1 MRENKHV
8 HCSICEAARAEDFL
22 TGHQKQG
29 VTKVHNIGNIMKQ
42 AKKMQ
47 EKIGRLQQELE
58 SKTIEAQS
66 GGGMV
71 KVLVNG
77 KFEIVSLK
85 IEKEVVNPEDVEMLQ
100 DLIAAAV
107 NEGIRKS
114 QEMAS
119 SEMAKIT
126 GGLGIPGMGM

>member
-1 MRENKHV
+1 M
-8 HCSICEAARAEDFL
+8 
-22 TGHQKQG
+22 
-29 VTKVHNIGNIMKQ
+29 HNIGNIMKQ

-47 EKIGRLQQELE
+47 EKISHLQQELE
-58 SKTIEAQS
+58 TKTVEAQA

-71 KVLVNG
+71 RVVVNG

-85 IEKEVVNPEDVEMLQ
+85 IEKDVVNPEDVEMLQ

-107 NEGIRKS
+107 NEGVRKS

-119 SEMAKIT
+119 SEMSKIT
-126 GGLGIPGMGM
+126 GGLSIPGLGGM

>member
-1 MRENKHV
+1 M
-8 HCSICEAARAEDFL
+8 
-22 TGHQKQG
+22 Q
-29 VTKVHNIGNIMKQ
+29 NIGNIMKQ

-47 EKIGRLQQELE
+47 EKMARLQQELE
-58 SKTIEAQS
+58 TRTVEAQA

-71 KVLVNG
+71 RVVVNG

-85 IEKEVVNPEDVEMLQ
+85 IEKDVVNPEDVEMLQ

-107 NEGIRKS
+107 NEGVRKS

-119 SEMAKIT
+119 SEMSKIT
-126 GGLGIPGMGM
+126 GGLSIPGLGGM

>member
-1 MRENKHV
+1 
-8 HCSICEAARAEDFL
+8 
-22 TGHQKQG
+22 
-29 VTKVHNIGNIMKQ
+29 VHNIGNIMKQ

-47 EKIGRLQQELE
+47 EKMGRLQEELE
-58 SKTIEAQS
+58 TKTIEAQA

-71 KVLVNG
+71 RVVVNG
-77 KFEIVSLK
+77 KFELVSLK
-85 IEKEVVNPEDVEMLQ
+85 IEKEVVNPEDIEMLQ

-107 NEGIRKS
+107 NEGIRKA

-126 GGLGIPGMGM
+126 GGLGIPGLGM

>member
-1 MRENKHV
+1 M
-8 HCSICEAARAEDFL
+8 
-22 TGHQKQG
+22 
-29 VTKVHNIGNIMKQ
+29 HNIGNIMKQ

-47 EKIGRLQQELE
+47 EKIGRLQEELE
-58 SKTIEAQS
+58 TKTIEAQS

-71 KVLVNG
+71 RVIVNG
-77 KFEIVSLK
+77 KFEVVSLK
-85 IEKEVVNPEDVEMLQ
+85 IEKDVVNPEDIEMLQ
-100 DLIAAAV
+100 DLITAAV

>member
-1 MRENKHV
+1 VNN
-8 HCSICEAARAEDFL
+8 L
-22 TGHQKQG
+22 
-29 VTKVHNIGNIMKQ
+29 GNIMKQ

-47 EKIGRLQQELE
+47 ERIGHLQQELE
-58 SKTIEAQS
+58 TKTIEAQA

-71 KVLVNG
+71 KVVVNG

-85 IEKEVVNPEDVEMLQ
+85 IEKDVVNPNDLEMLQ
-100 DLIAAAV
+100 DLITAAV

-126 GGLGIPGMGM
+126 GGLNIPGM

>member
-1 MRENKHV
+1 MQN
-8 HCSICEAARAEDFL
+8 FN
-22 TGHQKQG
+22 T
-29 VTKVHNIGNIMKQ
+29 IMKQ

-47 EKIGRLQQELE
+47 ERMASLQKELE
-58 SKTIEAQS
+58 TKTVEAQA

-71 KVLVNG
+71 RVVVNG
-77 KFEIVSLK
+77 KYELISLK
-85 IEKEVVNPEDVEMLQ
+85 IEKEVVNPEDIEMLQ
-100 DLIAAAV
+100 DLITAVV

-126 GGLGIPGMGM
+126 GGLNIPGMGF

>member
-1 MRENKHV
+1 
-8 HCSICEAARAEDFL
+8 
-22 TGHQKQG
+22 
-29 VTKVHNIGNIMKQ
+29 MKQ

-47 EKIGRLQQELE
+47 EKMGQLQQELE
-58 SKTIEAQS
+58 TKTVEAQA

-71 KVLVNG
+71 SVIVNG

-85 IEKEVVNPEDVEMLQ
+85 IEKEVVNPEDIEMLQ
-100 DLIAAAV
+100 DLIIAVV

-119 SEMAKIT
+119 LEMAKIT
-126 GGLGIPGMGM
+126 GGLNIPGM

>member
-1 MRENKHV
+1 M
-8 HCSICEAARAEDFL
+8 
-22 TGHQKQG
+22 
-29 VTKVHNIGNIMKQ
+29 HNIGNIMKQ

-47 EKIGRLQQELE
+47 EKIGRLQAELE
-58 SKTIEAQS
+58 TKTIEAQS

-71 KVLVNG
+71 RVIVNG
-77 KFEIVSLK
+77 KFEVVSLK
-85 IEKEVVNPEDVEMLQ
+85 IEKDVVNPEDIELLQ
-100 DLIAAAV
+100 DLITAAV

>member
-1 MRENKHV
+1 VNN
-8 HCSICEAARAEDFL
+8 L
-22 TGHQKQG
+22 
-29 VTKVHNIGNIMKQ
+29 GNIMKQ

-47 EKIGRLQQELE
+47 ERIGQLQQELE
-58 SKTIEAQS
+58 MRTIEAQA

-71 KVLVNG
+71 KVVVNG

-85 IEKEVVNPEDVEMLQ
+85 IEKDVVNPEDVEMLQ

-107 NEGIRKS
+107 NEGIRKA

-119 SEMAKIT
+119 EEMAKIT
-126 GGLGIPGMGM
+126 GGLNIPGMGM

>member
-1 MRENKHV
+1 MQN
-8 HCSICEAARAEDFL
+8 FN
-22 TGHQKQG
+22 T
-29 VTKVHNIGNIMKQ
+29 IMKQ

-47 EKIGRLQQELE
+47 ERMGQLQKELE
-58 SKTIEAQS
+58 TKTVEAQA

-71 KVLVNG
+71 RVVVNG
-77 KFEIVSLK
+77 KYEIVSLK
-85 IEKEVVNPEDVEMLQ
+85 IEKEVVNPEDIEMLQ
-100 DLIAAAV
+100 DLITAAV

-126 GGLGIPGMGM
+126 GGLNIPGL

>member
-1 MRENKHV
+1 
-8 HCSICEAARAEDFL
+8 
-22 TGHQKQG
+22 
-29 VTKVHNIGNIMKQ
+29 MK
-42 AKKMQ
+42 
-47 EKIGRLQQELE
+47 
-58 SKTIEAQS
+58 TVEAQA

-71 KVLVNG
+71 RVVVNG

-85 IEKEVVNPEDVEMLQ
+85 IEKEVVNPEDIEMLQ

-119 SEMAKIT
+119 WKWRKLPEV
-126 GGLGIPGMGM
+126 

>member
-1 MRENKHV
+1 
-8 HCSICEAARAEDFL
+8 
-22 TGHQKQG
+22 
-29 VTKVHNIGNIMKQ
+29 VHNIGNIMKQ

-58 SKTIEAQS
+58 TKTVEAQS

-71 KVLVNG
+71 RVLVNG

-85 IEKEVVNPEDVEMLQ
+85 IEKDVVNPEDIEMLQ

-107 NEGIRKS
+107 NEGVRKS
-114 QEMAS
+114 QEMAA
-119 SEMAKIT
+119 SEMSKIT
-126 GGLGIPGMGM
+126 GGLSIPGMGM

>member
-1 MRENKHV
+1 M
-8 HCSICEAARAEDFL
+8 
-22 TGHQKQG
+22 Q
-29 VTKVHNIGNIMKQ
+29 NIGNIMKQ

-47 EKIGRLQQELE
+47 EKMTRLQQELE
-58 SKTIEAQS
+58 TRTVEAQA

-71 KVLVNG
+71 RVIVNG
-77 KFEIVSLK
+77 KFEVVSLK
-85 IEKEVVNPEDVEMLQ
+85 IEKEVVNPEDIEMLQ

-119 SEMAKIT
+119 SEMSKIT

>member
-1 MRENKHV
+1 M
-8 HCSICEAARAEDFL
+8 
-22 TGHQKQG
+22 
-29 VTKVHNIGNIMKQ
+29 HNIGNIMKQ

-47 EKIGRLQQELE
+47 EKMTRLQQELE
-58 SKTIEAQS
+58 TRTVEAQA

-71 KVLVNG
+71 RVVVNG

-85 IEKEVVNPEDVEMLQ
+85 IEKDVVNPEDVDMLQ

-107 NEGIRKS
+107 NEGVRKS

-119 SEMAKIT
+119 SEMSKIT
-126 GGLGIPGMGM
+126 GGMSIPGFGM

>member
-1 MRENKHV
+1 M
-8 HCSICEAARAEDFL
+8 
-22 TGHQKQG
+22 
-29 VTKVHNIGNIMKQ
+29 HNIGNIMKQ